1 MVSQVLPWESLPLLR
16 EQRVY
21 RMPSLASTLA
31 LLAHCSQP
39 GTDRWQDSTGHGRAG
54 SRGRGQKLAV
64 GKAGEAETDGGGAG
78 AAIDPDNG
86 FFLLNPGG
94 DLEGTQAAL
103 EELFREQ
110 AGWKVST
117 LT

>member
-1 MVSQVLPWESLPLLR
+1 MPWESLPLLR

-21 RMPSLASTLA
+21 RMPSVASTLA
-31 LLAHCSQP
+31 LLAHCSQS
-39 GTDRWQDSTGHGRAG
+39 GTDRWQDSTGHGKAG
-54 SRGRGQKLAV
+54 SRGRGQKLSV
-64 GKAGEAETDGGGAG
+64 RKVVEAETDGV
-78 AAIDPDNG
+78 AIDPDNG

-110 AGWKVST
+110 AGWKVSI

>member
-1 MVSQVLPWESLPLLR
+1 MVGQVLPWESLPLLR

-39 GTDRWQDSTGHGRAG
+39 GTDRWQDSSGHGKAG
-54 SRGRGQKLAV
+54 GRGRGQKLAV
-64 GKAGEAETDGGGAG
+64 GKVVEAETDGAE
-78 AAIDPDNG
+78 IDPDDG

-94 DLEGTQAAL
+94 DLEGTEAAL